1 MFKRIGYFCG
11 ALAIVGIIS
20 GCSGEKGSAFVG
32 RWSSGNEDGVAL
44 SPPTYI
50 IDIKKN
56 DEIFHVDMEITS
68 FDFMKGGRKKTLKKL
83 EGKAESETVL
93 SVTGAPISLNMRLEG
108 GRMFF
113 DGNEFIKSK

>member
-1 MFKRIGYFCG
+1 MFKQIGYFCG
-11 ALAIVGIIS
+11 VFAFVGIIS
-20 GCSGEKGSAFVG
+20 GCSSEKGLDFVG
-32 RWSSGNEDGVAL
+32 RWTSGNEDGVAL

-50 IDIKKN
+50 IDIKKK

-68 FDFMKGGRKKTLKKL
+68 FDFMKGGRKKTHKKL

-93 SVTGAPISLNMRLEG
+93 SVTGAPVVLNMRLEG
-108 GRMFF
+108 ERMFF